1 MKITDKFDKYISIIT
16 GDFSEY
22 INSSPELTLVE
33 EGRKERIKKGII
45 ILVALYNNI
54 PIKEQAEELL
64 RYYFIKYDYLIELE
78 KCIIDLTYQINEETI
93 LKAIPYL
100 DNDIYIWYLK
110 KYNKDLL
117 HSLTHDHEI
126 SIIDNK
132 TNTIL
137 KPKIDFDLE
146 CFPLNTL
153 IKKKKRQNNV

>member
-1 MKITDKFDKYISIIT
+1 MKITDKFDKYISILT

-64 RYYFIKYDYLIELE
+64 RYYFIKYDYL
-78 KCIIDLTYQINEETI
+78 
-93 LKAIPYL
+93 
-100 DNDIYIWYLK
+100 WYLK